1 MAGNLQ
7 PTSDHDTI
15 ETLFRHNLW
24 ANVGLFEACA
34 NLSDE
39 QLAAKI
45 TGTYGS
51 IRDTLHHIVTSERS
65 YLHRITTGKPYP
77 RVEGAPPM
85 TMAEMQ
91 TSIRASGEGFVVAAP
106 KVKPGDSVEVIWQGG
121 TPRMVPLTI
130 FLTQAIN
137 HATEHRAQIM
147 ATLTH
152 IGIEPPSL
160 DGWTFFDQN

>member
-1 MAGNLQ
+1 MASNSQ
-7 PTSDHDTI
+7 PIRLYDTI

-24 ANVGLFEACA
+24 ANVRLFEACA

-51 IRDTLHHIVTSERS
+51 IRDTLQHIVTSERS
-65 YLHRITTGKPYP
+65 YLHRITTGQPYP

-85 TMAEMQ
+85 TMSEMQ
-91 TSIRASGEGFVVAAP
+91 ASIRASGEGLISAAP
-106 KVKPGDSVEVIWQGG
+106 NVKAGDSVEVNWQG

-160 DGWTFFDQN
+160 DGWTYFDSM